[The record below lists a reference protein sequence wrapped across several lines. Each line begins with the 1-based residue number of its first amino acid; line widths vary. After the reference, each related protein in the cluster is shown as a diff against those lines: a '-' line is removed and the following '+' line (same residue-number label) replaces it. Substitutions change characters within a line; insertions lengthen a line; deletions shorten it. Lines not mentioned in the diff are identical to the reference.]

1 MAKKKM
7 KMKKQ
12 PVVSRTAKVARMLGK
27 SKAKKAAAKKAK
39 TKKKK
44 VKPIRPMMIPKDLKP
59 FVVKKFKAKDRSKR
73 LVVIRLPND
82 EGYEAAAL
90 CRGVRERVRL
100 FAVPNDSSVPVPV
113 WLAVQ
118 RQMAGWFAGVV
129 ARRGNMPSVKSERSR
144 RKRFLKREQNK
155 FNTHYSIKEVLRVV
169 RGEVKGVP
177 LQGPLKMLVPYICI
191 YDPKA
196 RGVKTTFTLHMAT
209 CSRLDQERQRSVL
222 RHNGDSW
229 VIEARTP
236 EEAVAL
242 QIKEFD
248 DDDMGYDSSDFT
260 IDGCTSVVKRV
271 MGKTT
276 LGRVSDKAHRG
287 SRR

>member
-7 KMKKQ
+7 KMKKK
-12 PVVSRTAKVARMLGK
+12 P
-27 SKAKKAAAKKAK
+27 AAVKKAK
-39 TKKKK
+39 TKKK

-73 LVVIRLPND
+73 LVVIRLPGD
-82 EGYEAAAL
+82 EGYEAAAI

-144 RKRFLKREQNK
+144 RKRFLKREQEK
-155 FNTHYSIKEVLRVV
+155 FNSHQAVKDTLRAV
-169 RGEVKGVP
+169 RGEVKP
-177 LQGPLKMLVPYICI
+177 IPDRGPLKMLVPYICI

-196 RGVKTTFTLHMAT
+196 RGIKTTFTLHTAT
-209 CSRLDQERQRSVL
+209 CGRLDQERKHSVL
-222 RHNGDSW
+222 KHNGDSW
-229 VIEARTP
+229 VVEARTP

-248 DDDMGYDSSDFT
+248 EDDMGYDATDFT
-260 IDGCTSVVKRV
+260 IHGCTSVVKRV

-276 LGRVSDKAHRG
+276 LGRVSNKAQRG
-287 SRR
+287 KR